1 MAKKLSG
8 FLMTILSPV
17 IKELPFFVFTALM
30 LIEQPIRN
38 IHEQIVN
45 PSFRTSV
52 ENLAGQVAIV
62 FLFSYLLTALVA
74 WARKKWL
81 KISLYAIIGF
91 LFAASQFLWHN
102 FLMTINPQA
111 LVLVAE
117 TNKREA
123 SGFFDQ
129 FLFSRA
135 SLTSYAIIAAVII
148 AIVLA
153 ERWYHRRQHVKPK
166 ATAGKTILASLL
178 TLVLIGGIVA
188 SKCYF
193 RIFSYQ
199 TNDQLQNQEL
209 IHAVYPSDP
218 ISLLGQSIY
227 GLHLCSNETKQALE
241 TNRQISKTNST
252 IAGTDSLNVVL
263 VIGESY
269 NKWHAGIYGYSLN
282 TTPNMMREREAGNL
296 TVFDDAVT
304 SFGLTSPS
312 MKNML
317 CCNNFSEG
325 ETWSQYPFFPAIFKS
340 AGYHVYMW
348 DNQKELM
355 PFANFS
361 FSINSF
367 IYHPEIIDMSYTQM
381 SDMHHIYDYPV
392 VNSFKN
398 EAKDLSAHNLVIFH
412 LMGQHSPPYY
422 RYPHVEQFDHFTADS
437 IQRQEPYLTAEKKKL
452 IAEYDNSTLF
462 NDHVLNNIFD
472 QFRNKNA
479 VVVYLSDHGEET
491 YDYKDATWRVY
502 KGIEKGWLK
511 NIHNIPFVIWCSD
524 EYIEKHPETVEA
536 IRSASQRPFT
546 IDNICHLMFHLGEL
560 NTPYYKAERDVISD
574 RFKPGKRLVEGKDD
588 LVKADYDKVMNGK

>member
-1 MAKKLSG
+1 MAVCIYDFHGCLNVGIKIAQSYEIFVKPWRWWDEKKRKKFCFQSKLHYFCISYGTQSGDCAFSFHKKRQTNMAKKLSG

-153 ERWYHRRQHVKPK
+153 ERWYHRRQHVKPR

-312 MKNML
+312 MKNILLQQAMV
-317 CCNNFSEG
+317 
-325 ETWSQYPFFPAIFKS
+325 QA
-340 AGYHVYMW
+340 A
-348 DNQKELM
+348 
-355 PFANFS
+355 AR
-361 FSINSF
+361 
-367 IYHPEIIDMSYTQM
+367 
-381 SDMHHIYDYPV
+381 HH
-392 VNSFKN
+392 
-398 EAKDLSAHNLVIFH
+398 LT
-412 LMGQHSPPYY
+412 PP
-422 RYPHVEQFDHFTADS
+422 
-437 IQRQEPYLTAEKKKL
+437 
-452 IAEYDNSTLF
+452 
-462 NDHVLNNIFD
+462 
-472 QFRNKNA
+472 
-479 VVVYLSDHGEET
+479 
-491 YDYKDATWRVY
+491 
-502 KGIEKGWLK
+502 
-511 NIHNIPFVIWCSD
+511 
-524 EYIEKHPETVEA
+524 
-536 IRSASQRPFT
+536 
-546 IDNICHLMFHLGEL
+546 
-560 NTPYYKAERDVISD
+560 
-574 RFKPGKRLVEGKDD
+574 
-588 LVKADYDKVMNGK
+588 